1 MATNDSVK
9 GSAADPPAGA
19 ATRPPDGSSDHR
31 EGPPARR
38 GNPVQ
43 GLLHGHPSLG
53 PFAVLVLACVVFDLI
68 NGRFLG
74 LPNLSIMLQ
83 QVAVIGLLALGQTVI
98 ILTAGIDLSVGA
110 AMILAQ
116 MVMAGLAVSSHLP
129 AVVALIVGIAVACV
143 SGLVNGLLVTRFHV
157 PPFIGTLGTLGVFTA
172 VGLKYANGQ
181 TLSPS
186 SSSFLL
192 WTGKIVSFGSFH
204 ITVGVL
210 MMIALYLVMGY
221 VLGRTAWGKHVYA
234 VGDDMEAARLTGIRT
249 ARLLLSVYL
258 AAGLVYGIAAWVQIG
273 RVGDASTDIS
283 STLNLDSITAVVIGG
298 VSLFGGRGL
307 VLGTLFGALI
317 VQVFQNGLAL
327 AGVQDL
333 YQQLAEGLLVIAAVS
348 LDRWIRKVRR

>member
-1 MATNDSVK
+1 MAGGADTV
-9 GSAADPPAGA
+9 ADPASDDD
-19 ATRPPDGSSDHR
+19 TRQR
-31 EGPPARR
+31 RR
-38 GNPVQ
+38 GNPAQ
-43 GLLHGHPSLG
+43 QLLHSHPSLG
-53 PFAVLVLACVVFDLI
+53 PLVVLVVAAIVFDLI
-68 NGRFLG
+68 NNRFLN
-74 LPNLSIMLQ
+74 PTNLSIMLQ
-83 QVAVIGLLALGQTVI
+83 QVAVIGLLALGQTII

-116 MVMAGLAVSSHLP
+116 MVMAELAVSHGVPTVL
-129 AVVALIVGIAVACV
+129 ALLVGLVVALLT
-143 SGLVNGLLVTRFHV
+143 GLVNGALVTRFGV

-181 TLSPS
+181 TITPPTG
-186 SSSFLL
+186 SFLL
-192 WTGKIVSFGSFH
+192 WTGKIIQLGTFH

-210 MMIALYLVMGY
+210 LMIVLYAVVGY
-221 VLGRTAWGKHVYA
+221 ALGRTAWGRHVYS
-234 VGDDMEAARLTGIRT
+234 VGDDAEAARLAGIRT
-249 ARLLLSVYL
+249 GRLLLSVYL
-258 AAGLVYGIAAWVQIG
+258 AAGLVYGIASWVQIG

-327 AGVQDL
+327 AGVDDL

-348 LDRWIRKVRR
+348 VDRWIRKVRR

>member
-1 MATNDSVK
+1 MTAKDASHDLV
-9 GSAADPPAGA
+9 AAGEPPGDPSDGLPAK
-19 ATRPPDGSSDHR
+19 
-31 EGPPARR
+31 ARR
-38 GNPVQ
+38 HGNPVQ
-43 GLLHGHPSLG
+43 GLLHSHPSLG
-53 PFAVLVLACVVFDLI
+53 PLAVLVLACVVFDLI

-74 LPNLSIMLQ
+74 APNLSIMLQ
-83 QVAVIGLLALGQTVI
+83 QVAVIGLLALGQTII

-116 MVMAGLAVSSHLP
+116 MVTAGLAVTSGLP
-129 AVVALIVGIAVACV
+129 AVVALLVGLAVAV
-143 SGLVNGLLVTRFHV
+143 LTGLANGVLVTRFHV

-172 VGLKYANGQ
+172 VGLKYAGGQ
-181 TLSPS
+181 TLSPRPG
-186 SSSFLL
+186 SFLV
-192 WTGKIVSFGSFH
+192 WTGKVVTLGSFR

-210 MMIALYLVMGY
+210 MMIALYVVVGY
-221 VLGRTAWGKHVYA
+221 ALGRTAWGKHVYA
-234 VGDDMEAARLTGIRT
+234 VGDDLEAARLTGIRT

-273 RVGDASTDIS
+273 RVGDASTQIS

-298 VSLFGGRGL
+298 VSLFGGRGA

>member
-1 MATNDSVK
+1 MAPRDDVRARAGGPADPVPG
-9 GSAADPPAGA
+9 GSAADPGPAGA
-19 ATRPPDGSSDHR
+19 ARF
-31 EGPPARR
+31 

-43 GLLHGHPSLG
+43 SLLHSYPSLG
-53 PFAVLVLACVVFDLI
+53 PFAVLVLACVVFDLF
-68 NGRFLG
+68 NSRFLG
-74 LPNLSIMLQ
+74 MANLSIMLQ
-83 QVAVIGLLALGQTVI
+83 QVAVVGLLALGQTVI

-116 MVMAGLAVSSHLP
+116 MVMAGLAVTNGCPVVLAL
-129 AVVALIVGIAVACV
+129 AVGLLVALLTGF
-143 SGLVNGLLVTRFHV
+143 VNGFLVTRFHV

-181 TLSPS
+181 TLSPKPG
-186 SSSFLL
+186 SFLL
-192 WTGKIVSFGSFH
+192 WTGKIVTLGSFH

-210 MMIALYLVMGY
+210 MMIALYLIVGY
-221 VLGRTAWGKHVYA
+221 ALGRTAWGKHVYA
-234 VGDDMEAARLTGIRT
+234 VGDEPEAARLTGINT

-258 AAGLVYGIAAWVQIG
+258 VAGLVYGVAAWVQIG

-298 VSLFGGRGL
+298 VSLFGGRGM

-348 LDRWIRKVRR
+348 LDRWIRKVRS

>member
-1 MATNDSVK
+1 MATNDSAK
-9 GSAADPPAGA
+9 AGEAGA
-19 ATRPPDGSSDHR
+19 ATAEDAAPAGSPDRPA
-31 EGPPARR
+31 GPAARR
-38 GNPVQ
+38 GNLVQ
-43 GLLHGHPSLG
+43 GLLHAHPSLG
-53 PFAVLVLACVVFDLI
+53 PFAVLVLACVVFDMI

-83 QVAVIGLLALGQTVI
+83 QVAVIGLLALGQTII

-129 AVVALIVGIAVACV
+129 TLLALLLGIAVAAL
-143 SGLVNGLLVTRFHV
+143 SGLANGLLVTRFHV

-181 TLSPS
+181 TLSPPS
-186 SSSFLL
+186 GSFLL
-192 WTGKIVSFGSFH
+192 WTGKVVSFGTFH

-210 MMIALYLVMGY
+210 VMVGLYLLVGY
-221 VLGRTAWGKHVYA
+221 ALGRTAWGRHVYA
-234 VGDDMEAARLTGIRT
+234 VGDDLEAARLTGIRT

-258 AAGLVYGIAAWVQIG
+258 AAGLVYGIASWVQIG

>member
-1 MATNDSVK
+1 MMADRTGV
-9 GSAADPPAGA
+9 SAADLPPG
-19 ATRPPDGSSDHR
+19 TDETPRR
-31 EGPPARR
+31 RR

-43 GLLHGHPSLG
+43 ELLHAHPSLG
-53 PFAVLVLACVVFDLI
+53 PLVVLVLAAIVFDLI
-68 NGRFLG
+68 NGRFLN
-74 LPNLSIMLQ
+74 PTNLSIMLQ
-83 QVAVIGLLALGQTVI
+83 QVAVIGLLALGQTII

-110 AMILAQ
+110 AMILVQ
-116 MVMAGLAVSSHLP
+116 MVMAELAVSNGIPVIL
-129 AVVALIVGIAVACV
+129 ALVLGLLVALLT
-143 SGLVNGLLVTRFHV
+143 GLINGVLVTRFGV

-181 TLSPS
+181 TITPPTS
-186 SSSFLL
+186 SLLL
-192 WTGKIVSFGSFH
+192 WTGKFINFGSFH

-210 MMIALYLVMGY
+210 LMIVLYLVVGY
-221 VLGRTAWGKHVYA
+221 ALGRTAWGRHVYS
-234 VGDDMEAARLTGIRT
+234 VGDDAESARLAGIRT
-249 ARLLLSVYL
+249 GRLLVSVYL
-258 AAGLVYGIAAWVQIG
+258 VAGLVYGIASWVQIG

>member
-1 MATNDSVK
+1 MTTTE
-9 GSAADPPAGA
+9 PTTTELP
-19 ATRPPDGSSDHR
+19 TR
-31 EGPPARR
+31 RR
-38 GNPVQ
+38 GSPIQ
-43 GLLHGHPSLG
+43 ALLHSHPSLG
-53 PFAVLVLACVVFDLI
+53 PLVVLILAAIVFDLI
-68 NGRFLG
+68 NNRFLN
-74 LPNLSIMLQ
+74 PTNLSIMLQ
-83 QVAVIGLLALGQTVI
+83 QVAVVGLLALGQTVI

-110 AMILAQ
+110 AMILVQ
-116 MVMAGLAVSSHLP
+116 MLMAELAIADGMPTVLALLIGLVG
-129 AVVALIVGIAVACV
+129 ALAT
-143 SGLVNGLLVTRFHV
+143 GLVNGLLVTRFRV

-172 VGLKYANGQ
+172 IGLKYANGQ
-181 TLSPS
+181 TLTPKPGSL
-186 SSSFLL
+186 LL
-192 WTGKIVSFGSFH
+192 WTGQPIEFGSFH

-210 MMIALYLVMGY
+210 LMILLYLLLGY
-221 VLGRTAWGKHVYA
+221 ALGRTAWGKHVYA
-234 VGDDMEAARLTGIRT
+234 VGDDAEAARLAGIRT

-258 AAGLVYGIAAWVQIG
+258 VAGLVYGIAAWVQIG

-348 LDRWIRKVRR
+348 LDRWIRKVRT